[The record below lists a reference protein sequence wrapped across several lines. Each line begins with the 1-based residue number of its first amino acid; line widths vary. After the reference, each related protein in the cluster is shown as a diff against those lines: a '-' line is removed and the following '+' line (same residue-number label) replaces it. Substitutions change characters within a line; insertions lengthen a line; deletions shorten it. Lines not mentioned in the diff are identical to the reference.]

1 MQKLSVE
8 QLKEKARR
16 HRVNIVKMT
25 SNASSGHPGGS
36 LSATDLLTA
45 LYCNYLN
52 FSPKNAKAADRDRF
66 VLSKGH
72 ASPII
77 YSILADKGFFP
88 EKDLMTFRLIGSN
101 LQGHPSRKATPG
113 IEISTGSLGQGFSA
127 ALGMALAA
135 KADGRKNKAV
145 AMLGDGEI
153 EEGQVWE
160 AAMVAG
166 HHKLENFIAI
176 LDRNG
181 FQNDGAIK
189 DEITI
194 EPLREKFE
202 AFGWNT
208 LQIDGHDMAQ
218 IVEAL
223 EKAWRNKGKPVIIL
237 AKTVKGKGVS
247 FMENDGSFHGKAA
260 NPEQFEIAMKELGEK

>member
-1 MQKLSVE
+1 MQKLSIE
-8 QLKEKARR
+8 QLKEKARQ
-16 HRVNIVKMT
+16 HRVNIVRMT
-25 SNASSGHPGGS
+25 SNANSGHPGGS
-36 LSATDLLTA
+36 LSATDLLTV

-52 FSPKNAKAADRDRF
+52 FSPQNAKSPDRDRF
-66 VLSKGH
+66 ILSKGH

-77 YSILADKGFFP
+77 YSVLADKGFFP
-88 EKDLMTFRLIGSN
+88 KEQLMTFRLIGSK
-101 LQGHPSRKATPG
+101 LQGHPSRLSTPG
-113 IEISTGSLGQGFSA
+113 IEISTGSLAQGFSA

-135 KADGRKNKAV
+135 KADGRKNKVV

-160 AAMVAG
+160 TAMVAG
-166 HHKLENFIAI
+166 HHKLENFITI

-189 DEITI
+189 DEITL
-194 EPLREKFE
+194 EPIKEKFE
-202 AFGWNT
+202 AFGWNV
-208 LQIDGHDMAQ
+208 LQIDGHDLKRIA
-218 IVEAL
+218 EAY
-223 EKAWRNKGKPVIIL
+223 EQAWQNKGKPAIII